1 MIQGIGVD
9 TVSLKR
15 FKTALKKNST
25 KFLEKICHKNEML
38 YLSKNKKTGSPG
50 RSTGRQVL
58 LVASSFACKEAV
70 AKAFGTGLGGEMWF
84 TDIEVKRN
92 RAGAPLIVLHCKAKK
107 IEKKNKIKK
116 IFVSLTHEGDSC
128 TAFVILEK

>member
-1 MIQGIGVD
+1 MIHGIGID

-15 FKTALKKNST
+15 FKVALKKNSN
-25 KFLEKICHKNEML
+25 KFLQKTCHKNEIIC
-38 YLSKNKKTGSPG
+38 LSENKK
-50 RSTGRQVL
+50 RQVS
-58 LVASSFACKEAV
+58 LVASSFACKEAL
-70 AKAFGTGLGGEMWF
+70 AKAFGTGLGGKMWF

-92 RAGAPLIVLHCKAKK
+92 RAGAPLIVLHGKAKK

>member
-38 YLSKNKKTGSPG
+38 YLSKNKKRTS
-50 RSTGRQVL
+50 
-58 LVASSFACKEAV
+58 LVASSFACKEAL
-70 AKAFGTGLGGEMWF
+70 AKAFGTGLGGKMWF

-92 RAGAPLIVLHCKAKK
+92 RAGAPVIVLHGKAKK
-107 IEKKNKIKK
+107 LEKKNKIKK